1 MMLREYLE
9 NEFLYREDWNC
20 AEHMLIG
27 ADRVYGLKLDRE
39 AYKLAAGFGG
49 GMAVGG
55 ICGALT
61 GAIMALGMLFVQE
74 RAHESEKIKALTA
87 ELIGRYRQKMGE
99 VDCIPLKEHY
109 RTEEIKCRD
118 VILEA
123 ASILD
128 DIVTRELPGAA
139 FVAKERGI

>member
-1 MMLREYLE
+1 MLRDYLE
-9 NEFLYREDWNC
+9 NEFLYKEDWNC
-20 AEHMLIG
+20 AEHVLIG
-27 ADRVYGLKLDRE
+27 ADRIYGLKLNRE
-39 AYKLAAGFGG
+39 AYKLSAGFGG

-61 GAIMALGMLFVQE
+61 GAIMALGMLFVKE
-74 RAHESEKIKALTA
+74 RAHESDKIKALTT
-87 ELIGRYRQKMGE
+87 ELIERYRKKMGE
-99 VDCIPLKEHY
+99 VDCFPLKEQY

-118 VILEA
+118 IILEA

-128 DIVTRELPGAA
+128 DIVARELPEAA

>member
-1 MMLREYLE
+1 MLRAYLE
-9 NEFLYREDWNC
+9 NGFLYQEDWNC
-20 AEHMLIG
+20 AEHMLIA
-27 ADRVYGLKLDRE
+27 ADRVYGLKLDPE

-61 GAIMALGMLFVQE
+61 GAVMALGLLFVKE
-74 RAHESEKIKALTA
+74 RAHESDKIKTLTA
-87 ELIGRYRQKMGE
+87 ELIGRYREKMGE
-99 VDCIPLKEHY
+99 VDCIPLKEAY

-128 DIVTRELPGAA
+128 DIVARELPGAA
-139 FVAKERGI
+139 FVAKAGGI